1 MRAVVVDD
9 ELLAGAHLRE
19 VLSSDSN
26 VEVVAVCRSAREA
39 REAVA
44 AHDPD
49 VLFLDIEMPGAS
61 GLELAREAEAAGRP
75 LVVFVTAHERYAL
88 DAFDVAPVDY
98 VLKPADSLR
107 CRRATA
113 RVARILAARAT
124 AGVTAGRFA
133 PRTAP
138 APAPTPRTA
147 YLNRVFVKHDDRLLS
162 IAVADIEYVEALGN
176 YVKLRA
182 RGKMHV
188 VRGSLSAL
196 ESRLD
201 PAVFIRTHRS
211 YIVNVMHIRELV
223 PVSHGDYMVVIES
236 GARVPLSRV
245 YRENLEVFVLAAPAA
260 AESA

>member
-9 ELLAGAHLRE
+9 ESLAGAHLQE
-19 VLSSDSN
+19 VLRSDAS

-44 AHDPD
+44 EHDPD

-75 LVVFVTAHERYAL
+75 LIVFVTAHDRYAI

-98 VLKPADSLR
+98 VLKPADPLR

-113 RVARILAARAT
+113 RVARILAARAV
-124 AGVTAGRFA
+124 AIINFDRPA
-133 PRTAP
+133 PRS
-138 APAPTPRTA
+138 A
-147 YLNRVFVKHDDRLLS
+147 YLDRLFVKQDDSLVS
-162 IAVADIEYVEALGN
+162 VPIGDIEYIEALGN

-182 RGKMHV
+182 RGKTHV
-188 VRGSLSAL
+188 VRGSLTAL
-196 ESRLD
+196 ESRLN

-211 YIVNVMHIRELV
+211 YIVNVTRIRELV
-223 PVSHGDYMVVIES
+223 AVSHGDYTVMVES
-236 GARVPLSRV
+236 GARVPLSRI
-245 YRENLEVFVLAAPAA
+245 YRDKLDLFVLAASA

>member
-1 MRAVVVDD
+1 MRAIVVDD
-9 ELLAGAHLRE
+9 EPLAGAHLHE
-19 VLSSDSN
+19 VLRSDGS

-39 REAVA
+39 RAAVA

-49 VLFLDIEMPGAS
+49 LLFLDIEMPGTN
-61 GLELAREAEAAGRP
+61 GLDLAREAEAAGRP

-98 VLKPADSLR
+98 ILKPADPLR

-113 RVARILAARAT
+113 RAARILEARAG
-124 AGVTAGRFA
+124 AGGALERFA
-133 PRTAP
+133 PRTS
-138 APAPTPRTA
+138 
-147 YLNRVFVKHDDRLLS
+147 YLNRLFVKHDERLLS
-162 IAVADIEYVEALGN
+162 VAVADIEYIEALGN
-176 YVKLRA
+176 YVKLHA
-182 RGKMHV
+182 RGRVHV

-201 PAVFIRTHRS
+201 PAVFNRTHRS
-211 YIVNVMHIRELV
+211 YIVNMTRIRELV
-223 PVSHGDYMVVIES
+223 AVSHGDYMVVVES

-245 YRENLEVFVLAAPAA
+245 YRENLAVFALVAPAA

>member
-1 MRAVVVDD
+1 MRAIVVDD
-9 ELLAGAHLRE
+9 EPLAGAHLHE
-19 VLSSDSN
+19 VLRSDGS

-49 VLFLDIEMPGAS
+49 VLFLDIEMPGTS

-98 VLKPADSLR
+98 ILKPADPLR

-113 RVARILAARAT
+113 RAARILDARAGRILDAR
-124 AGVTAGRFA
+124 AGAALERFA
-133 PRTAP
+133 PRSP
-138 APAPTPRTA
+138 
-147 YLNRVFVKHDDRLLS
+147 YLNRVFVKQDERLLS
-162 IAVADIEYVEALGN
+162 VAVADIEYIEALGN

-182 RGKMHV
+182 QGRMHV
-188 VRGSLSAL
+188 VRCGLSAL

-211 YIVNVMHIRELV
+211 YIVNVTRIRELV
-223 PVSHGDYMVVIES
+223 AVSHGDYMVVVES

>member
-1 MRAVVVDD
+1 MRAIVVDD
-9 ELLAGAHLRE
+9 EPLAGAHLHE
-19 VLSSDSN
+19 VLRCDKS

-39 REAVA
+39 REALA
-44 AHDPD
+44 DLDPD

-98 VLKPADSLR
+98 ILKPADPLR
-107 CRRATA
+107 CRRAMA
-113 RVARILAARAT
+113 RVARVLEARAT
-124 AGVTAGRFA
+124 PRLSAHDHVLAFERIA
-133 PRTAP
+133 PRTS
-138 APAPTPRTA
+138 
-147 YLNRVFVKHDDRLLS
+147 YLNRLFVKHDERLLS
-162 IAVADIEYVEALGN
+162 VAVAEIEFIEALGN

-182 RGKMHV
+182 RGKTHV

-211 YIVNVMHIRELV
+211 FIVNATRIRELV
-223 PVSHGDYMVVIES
+223 AVSHGDYMVVFES
-236 GARVPLSRV
+236 DARVPLSRV
-245 YRENLEVFVLAAPAA
+245 YRENLEVFVLAAPAT

>member
-9 ELLAGAHLRE
+9 EPLAAAHLQE
-19 VLSSDSN
+19 VLRSDTS
-26 VEVVAVCRSAREA
+26 VRVVAVCRNAREA
-39 REAVA
+39 REAIA

-61 GLELAREAEAAGRP
+61 GLELAREAEGAGRP
-75 LVVFVTAHERYAL
+75 LVVFVTAHERYAI

-98 VLKPADSLR
+98 VLKPADPLR

-113 RVARILAARAT
+113 RAARILEARAG
-124 AGVTAGRFA
+124 AGLALERVA
-133 PRTAP
+133 PHAP
-138 APAPTPRTA
+138 
-147 YLNRVFVKHDDRLLS
+147 YLSRLFVKHDERLLS
-162 IAVADIEYVEALGN
+162 VPVADIEYVEALGN
-176 YVKLRA
+176 YVKLSA
-182 RGKMHV
+182 RGRMHV

-211 YIVNVMHIRELV
+211 YIVNVTRIRELV
-223 PVSHGDYMVVIES
+223 PVSHGDYSVLVES

-245 YRENLEVFVLAAPAA
+245 YRDNLEVFVLATPAA

>member
-9 ELLAGAHLRE
+9 EPLAGAHLQE
-19 VLSSDSN
+19 VLRADAS
-26 VEVVAVCRSAREA
+26 VEVVAVCRNAREA
-39 REAVA
+39 RAAVA
-44 AHDPD
+44 EHDPD
-49 VLFLDIEMPGAS
+49 VLFLDIEMPGPN

-75 LVVFVTAHERYAL
+75 LVVFVTAHQRYAI

-107 CRRATA
+107 CRRAM
-113 RVARILAARAT
+113 ARAT
-124 AGVTAGRFA
+124 RILEARAGAGVAFERVA
-133 PRTAP
+133 PRTP
-138 APAPTPRTA
+138 F
-147 YLNRVFVKHDDRLLS
+147 LNRLFVKHDDRLLS
-162 IAVADIEYVEALGN
+162 VAVADIEYIEALGN

-211 YIVNVMHIRELV
+211 YIVNATRIRELV
-223 PVSHGDYMVVIES
+223 AVSHGDYTVVVES

>member
-9 ELLAGAHLRE
+9 EPLAGAHLQE
-19 VLSSDSN
+19 VLRSDAS
-26 VEVVAVCRSAREA
+26 VQVVAVCRNAREA
-39 REAVA
+39 REAIA

-49 VLFLDIEMPGAS
+49 LLFLDIEMPGAS
-61 GLELAREAEAAGRP
+61 GLELAREAEGAGRP
-75 LVVFVTAHERYAL
+75 LVVFVTAHERYAV

-98 VLKPADSLR
+98 VLKPADPLR

-113 RVARILAARAT
+113 RAARILEART
-124 AGVTAGRFA
+124 GAGVA
-133 PRTAP
+133 PHAP
-138 APAPTPRTA
+138 
-147 YLNRVFVKHDDRLLS
+147 YLSRLFVKQDDRLLS
-162 IAVADIEYVEALGN
+162 VPVADIEYAEALGN

-182 RGKMHV
+182 RGKVHV

-211 YIVNVMHIRELV
+211 FIVNVTRIRELV
-223 PVSHGDYMVVIES
+223 PVSHGDYTILVES

>member
-9 ELLAGAHLRE
+9 EPLAGAHLQQ
-19 VLSSDSN
+19 VLRSDAS
-26 VEVVAVCRSAREA
+26 VEVVAVCRNAREA
-39 REAVA
+39 RDAVA

-49 VLFLDIEMPGAS
+49 VLFLDIEMPGAN

-75 LVVFVTAHERYAL
+75 LVVFVTAHQRYAV

-107 CRRATA
+107 CRRA
-113 RVARILAARAT
+113 LARAT
-124 AGVTAGRFA
+124 RILEARAGDVAFERVA
-133 PRTAP
+133 PRTS
-138 APAPTPRTA
+138 
-147 YLNRVFVKHDDRLLS
+147 YLNRLFVKHDDRLLS
-162 IAVADIEYVEALGN
+162 VAVADIEYIEALGN

-211 YIVNVMHIRELV
+211 YIVNATRIRELV
-223 PVSHGDYMVVIES
+223 AVSHGDYTVVVES
-236 GARVPLSRV
+236 GAHVPLSRV